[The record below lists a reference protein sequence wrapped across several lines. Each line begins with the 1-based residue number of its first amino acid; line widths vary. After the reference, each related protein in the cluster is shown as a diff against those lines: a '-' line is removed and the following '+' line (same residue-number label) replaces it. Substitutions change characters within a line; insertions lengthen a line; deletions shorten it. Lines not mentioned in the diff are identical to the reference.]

1 MVVLGTAHPAKFPD
15 AVERASGNRPELPEN
30 LKDMMSAEER
40 QQVLAAD
47 QGVVERYIED
57 HARAVTAGV

>member
-15 AVERASGNRPELPEN
+15 AVEKASGIRPDLPEN

-47 QGVVERYIED
+47 QGAVEQYIKK
-57 HARAVTAGV
+57 HARAVGAGV